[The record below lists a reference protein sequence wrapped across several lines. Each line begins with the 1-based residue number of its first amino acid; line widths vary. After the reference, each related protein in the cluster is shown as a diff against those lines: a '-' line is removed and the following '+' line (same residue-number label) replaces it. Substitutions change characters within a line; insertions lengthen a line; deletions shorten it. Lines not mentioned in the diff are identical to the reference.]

1 MLMTPGRSMISIM
14 MKALS
19 CLLVC
24 IVLISGCAAAE
35 QQVLLPGG
43 RYVIDV
49 PDWME
54 YSDPVDGD
62 AGMEAYISDDLEI
75 DFTSYEKTEAVK
87 LGMPETLKETAKQQW
102 EEGKKTE
109 IRKVNGIEM
118 LVFRTEDE
126 EDGTPGIV
134 YVFEDGE
141 LIIEIN
147 FWYATREAADL
158 TKTIMESIRE
168 TVD

>member
-1 MLMTPGRSMISIM
+1 MDSFM
-14 MKALS
+14 MKTVI

-24 IVLISGCAAAE
+24 IMLMFGCAAGE

-43 RYVIDV
+43 RYAIDV

-75 DFTSYEKTEAVK
+75 DFVSYEKAEAMK
-87 LGMPETLKETAKQQW
+87 LGMPETLKETAKQQR
-102 EEGKKTE
+102 EEGNKTE

-126 EDGTPGIV
+126 EDGTQGIV

-147 FWYATREAADL
+147 FWYATQEAADL

-168 TVD
+168 TIV